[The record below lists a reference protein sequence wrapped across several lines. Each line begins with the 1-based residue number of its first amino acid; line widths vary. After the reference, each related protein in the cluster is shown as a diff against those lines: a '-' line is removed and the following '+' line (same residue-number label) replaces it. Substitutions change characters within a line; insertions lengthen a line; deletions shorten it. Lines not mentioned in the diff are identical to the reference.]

1 MSVDDEHNSLILR
14 SKIKDIYRNMA
25 KAIRIRKGCDIRLEG
40 EAEKTLGSAAK
51 AAVFAIKPTDFHG
64 LVPKLVVRE
73 GDQVIFFGG
82 DDFFQM
88 ADAWAA
94 RRRADAE

>member
-1 MSVDDEHNSLILR
+1 MYAANEDPIPGIDTAFVVRLLEDNGHRVAFVEDQN
-14 SKIKDIYRNMA
+14 DIVAHLDGR
-25 KAIRIRKGCDIRLEG
+25 
-40 EAEKTLGSAAK
+40 
-51 AAVFAIKPTDFHG
+51 
-64 LVPKLVVRE
+64 VRE